1 MACTPEDIAA
11 VYRARYTGFGRA
23 LAHMLGDSDAAHDA
37 VQEGFARALAARRR
51 YRGGSLEA
59 WIWRIVERTAFEQRR
74 RTRRMPPAASAEH
87 APKPLAPALTEA
99 LRSLPERQRLM
110 VFLRYYADLTQPQI
124 AQACDVQVGTVA
136 ATLAHARA
144 ALARALDADEVTT

>member
-1 MACTPEDIAA
+1 
-11 VYRARYTGFGRA
+11 
-23 LAHMLGDSDAAHDA
+23 
-37 VQEGFARALAARRR
+37 
-51 YRGGSLEA
+51 
-59 WIWRIVERTAFEQRR
+59 
-74 RTRRMPPAASAEH
+74 MPPAASGEH
-87 APKPLAPALTEA
+87 ASPEPLAPALTEA